1 MNYVLFD
8 SILTVASSFNLIIEE
23 LASESRERLIAI
35 MILERYHLEVVD
47 SLCDAKVRLEENY
60 AKK

>member
-1 MNYVLFD
+1 
-8 SILTVASSFNLIIEE
+8 VASSFNLIIEE
-23 LASESRERLIAI
+23 LASESTERLIAI